1 MKILLISLALAVGGC
16 VVNPKTG
23 AREPLIHFRA
33 QLCGERDGVQI
44 CTGYQS
50 SGGFFVEGRLKKSGT
65 K

>member
-1 MKILLISLALAVGGC
+1 MKAILLILALLAGGC

-23 AREPLIHFRA
+23 VREPLIPFRA
-33 QLCGERDGVQI
+33 QFCGERDGVQI

-50 SGGFFVEGRLKKSGT
+50 SGGFFVEGRLKKSGS

>member
-1 MKILLISLALAVGGC
+1 MKALLISFALLAGGC

-23 AREPLIHFRA
+23 AREPLIPFRA
-33 QLCGERDGVQI
+33 QFCGERDGVQI

-50 SGGFFVEGRLKKSGT
+50 SGGFFVEGRLKKSGS

>member
-1 MKILLISLALAVGGC
+1 MKILLISLALVVGGC

-23 AREPLIHFRA
+23 AREPLVPFRA
-33 QLCGERDGVQI
+33 QFCGERDGVQI

>member
-1 MKILLISLALAVGGC
+1 MKALLLILALLSGGC

-23 AREPLIHFRA
+23 VREPLIPFSA
-33 QLCGERDGVQI
+33 QFCGERDGVQI

-50 SGGFFVEGRLKKSGT
+50 SGGFFVEGRLKKTGS